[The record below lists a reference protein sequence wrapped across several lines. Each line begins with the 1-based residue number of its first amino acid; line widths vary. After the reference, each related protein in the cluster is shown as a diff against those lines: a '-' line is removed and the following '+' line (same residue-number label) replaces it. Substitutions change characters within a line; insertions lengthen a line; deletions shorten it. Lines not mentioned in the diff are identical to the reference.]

1 MEFVLHLAVIVC
13 IQGIVA
19 IAATMLMG
27 FAGLMSVAQAGFA
40 GIGAYVGALVA
51 LRYGLPF
58 PLPGLAGV
66 AVAAGV
72 SLMLSI
78 PTLRL
83 RGDYMAIATLGF
95 QFGIYGLLYN
105 WSEVT
110 GGAVGLRGIPQPH
123 LPGIVVDTLPKHL
136 LLAAASLA
144 VVAAAA
150 WWLGRG
156 PFGRLLRAV
165 REDEIATR
173 SLGKDVVRVKTV
185 IFAISAGI
193 SGFGGTL
200 YAQYVTYLHPDS
212 FDVHHS
218 IFFISAIVVGGLANV
233 WGALAGTALLVLL
246 PEALRFAAVAD
257 VVIGPVQQM
266 IYGGLLVAFVLLRPA
281 GLVPEYGLR
290 ARDSGG
296 LKARRGTVTDG
307 A

>member
-1 MEFVLHLAVIVC
+1 VEFVLHLAVFVC

-19 IAATMLMG
+19 IAATLLMG

-51 LRYGLPF
+51 MRYGLPF
-58 PLPGLAGV
+58 PLPGLAGA

-72 SLMLSI
+72 SLVLSI

-105 WSEVT
+105 WNAVT
-110 GGAVGLRGIPQPH
+110 GGAVGLRAIPQPH
-123 LPGIVVDTLPKHL
+123 LLGITVDTVAEHL
-136 LLAAASLA
+136 VLALVSLA

-156 PFGRLLRAV
+156 PFGRLLRGI
-165 REDEIATR
+165 RDDEVATR
-173 SLGKDVVRVKTV
+173 SLGKDVVRVKTT

-193 SGFGGTL
+193 SGFGGAL
-200 YAQYVTYLHPDS
+200 YAQYVTYLHPDN

-218 IFFISAIVVGGLANV
+218 IFLISAIVVGGLANV

-257 VVIGPVQQM
+257 VMIGPMQQM
-266 IYGGLLVAFVLLRPA
+266 IYGGLLVAFVLLRPS

-290 ARDSGG
+290 ARDTGG
-296 LKARRGTVTDG
+296 LKARRETASDG